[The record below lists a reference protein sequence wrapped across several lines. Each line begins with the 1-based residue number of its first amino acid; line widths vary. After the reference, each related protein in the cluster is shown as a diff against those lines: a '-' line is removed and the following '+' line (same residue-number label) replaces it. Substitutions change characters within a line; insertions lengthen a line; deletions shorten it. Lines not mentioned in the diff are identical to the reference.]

1 MTLMTKENIWG
12 GIKIFH
18 IVLSSGHKE
27 LKTFL
32 IFDLKFSN
40 LMLTSQ
46 SKDKQLVKSPEGW
59 TVGGWDRE
67 REGGWTSTVTSA
79 ALNTTDPDV

>member
-1 MTLMTKENIWG
+1 MTKENIWG

-32 IFDLKFSN
+32 IFDLKISY

-46 SKDKQLVKSPEGW
+46 SKDSK
-59 TVGGWDRE
+59 
-67 REGGWTSTVTSA
+67 
-79 ALNTTDPDV
+79 